1 MSRLLGYSQTHD
13 QVGNRAGG
21 ERLCHLVSPAQAK
34 VAAALVLTAPFVPQ
48 LFMGEEWAA
57 STPFLYFT
65 DHDDPELGQA
75 ISEGRRREFAVFGW
89 DPDDVADPQDP
100 ATFAR
105 SVLQWPEVDRAEHA
119 EMLAWYR
126 SLIRLRQSQPDLGD
140 GRHPAVDLTES
151 VLTMRR
157 GAITV
162 VANLGDE
169 PAESEVTGHLLLA
182 SDPEVRVSDGTRLPP
197 WSAAILARE
206 VVASDGDVAVEG
218 PGAR

>member
-1 MSRLLGYSQTHD
+1 
-13 QVGNRAGG
+13 
-21 ERLCHLVSPAQAK
+21 
-34 VAAALVLTAPFVPQ
+34 
-48 LFMGEEWAA
+48 
-57 STPFLYFT
+57 
-65 DHDDPELGQA
+65 
-75 ISEGRRREFAVFGW
+75 
-89 DPDDVADPQDP
+89 VADPQDP
-100 ATFAR
+100 VTFAR

-169 PAESEVTGHLLLA
+169 PAESEVTGRLLLA